1 MQAEAVIAL
10 VLANIGA
17 LAASYV
23 SIRVG
28 IAELKVKLDR
38 AEKDIDNL
46 GRILGTKK
54 SKGEEE

>member
-1 MQAEAVIAL
+1 MIAL

-23 SIRVG
+23 SIRVA

-38 AEKDIDNL
+38 AERDIDNL
-46 GRILGTKK
+46 GRIIGTEK
-54 SKGEEE
+54 SKGREA

>member
-1 MQAEAVIAL
+1 LQAEGVIAL

-23 SIRVG
+23 SIRVA

-38 AEKDIDNL
+38 AERDIDNL
-46 GRILGTKK
+46 GRIIGTEK
-54 SKGEEE
+54 SKGREA